1 MADGRVMPGNC
12 EVQNQEKGMA
22 ECGIQNGARRG
33 GQISALGALL
43 VGLAIIAGAAGDHL
57 VAGQVSRQSLHVYDI
72 AVRFQIYNALGLVLL
87 GILIRLWGKRRLLC
101 ASALLMALGVLFFSG
116 GLYLL
121 VITGQSFWA
130 IFAPLGGT
138 AWIVA
143 WLLLAVG
150 LWRASMQVKE

>member
-1 MADGRVMPGNC
+1 
-12 EVQNQEKGMA
+12 MA

-101 ASALLMALGVLFFSG
+101 ASALLMALGVFFFCG